1 LFPWLFTFEA
11 CRRLNHCIHLLG
23 GELAIENIKMK
34 KKRGK
39 EKKEKEKEEEEL
51 GRRQPLLQ
59 GLEGSVL
66 RNVLRVNSVRC
77 PKLVQNPMDN
87 IWHIRRFSSARC
99 HGPTSREHSRE
110 PNRCARDKRLGF

>member
-1 LFPWLFTFEA
+1 
-11 CRRLNHCIHLLG
+11 
-23 GELAIENIKMK
+23 MK

-39 EKKEKEKEEEEL
+39 EKKEKKKEEEEL

-87 IWHIRRFSSARC
+87 IWHIRRFSSARRILSMKKSLYIYIHEI
-99 HGPTSREHSRE
+99 HGPWIHGDII
-110 PNRCARDKRLGF
+110 PKVCKNYIHQGIP